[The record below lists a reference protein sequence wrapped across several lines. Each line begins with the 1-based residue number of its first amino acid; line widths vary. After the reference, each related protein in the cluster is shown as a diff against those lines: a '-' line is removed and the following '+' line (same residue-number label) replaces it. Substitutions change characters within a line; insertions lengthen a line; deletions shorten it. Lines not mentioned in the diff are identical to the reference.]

1 MFDGSR
7 VFSSITT
14 LSAPVIGDLWMI
26 GSHFCL
32 VGSRFP
38 SPISS
43 LSLPISFSV
52 GQRKARKINE
62 RKKEE
67 KGKKVLVAKKKEG

>member
-1 MFDGSR
+1 MGLLRHHGVVYSDNWRPVVDQVSLFGSQ
-7 VFSSITT
+7 
-14 LSAPVIGDLWMI
+14 
-26 GSHFCL
+26 
-32 VGSRFP
+32 FP

-62 RKKEE
+62 RKEE
-67 KGKKVLVAKKKEG
+67 KGKKVPVAKKKDE